1 MIAQHKQ
8 RGLGLV
14 GASFILVV
22 LASLAVVAVRVGV
35 QQQALVSTQL
45 NQARAYYA
53 ARSALEWLSYRV
65 LAVGSCANTSFTL
78 TEQRQAG
85 YAVTASCSQTLHRIR
100 NQDVNYYALEVTVQ
114 RGNFGSPD
122 FSARTLQAVVADAP

>member
-1 MIAQHKQ
+1 MTNPRRQ

-14 GASFILVV
+14 AATFILVV
-22 LASLAVVAVRVGV
+22 LSSLALVAVRIGV
-35 QQQALVSTQL
+35 QQQATAGMQL
-45 NQARAYYA
+45 EQARAYHA

-65 LAVGSCANTSFTL
+65 LLVGDCSPASFTL

-85 YAVTASCSQTLHRIR
+85 FAVTASCNQTLHRIR

>member
-1 MIAQHKQ
+1 MIRRHVQQ
-8 RGLGLV
+8 GLGLV
-14 GASFILVV
+14 GAVFILVV
-22 LASLAVVAVRVGV
+22 LSSLAAVAVRIGV
-35 QQQALVSTQL
+35 QQQATSGMQL
-45 NQARAYYA
+45 EQARAYYA

-65 LAVGSCANTSFTL
+65 LVAGDCANASFGL

-85 YAVTASCSQTLHRIR
+85 FTVTASCAQTLHRIR

-114 RGNFGSPD
+114 RGNFGTPD